1 MATTVVPKQH
11 VLAIISV
18 ALLAAGG
25 IMIETAMNITFPKLT
40 QVFHTS
46 LNNIQWVTTAY
57 LLAVTVTMTTSA
69 YLTNRFGARRIWLTA
84 NLLFIGGT
92 ICAGFANSLA
102 ILLLGRVLEGIAAGL
117 AMPLMFNLVLSLI
130 PKPKIGV
137 WMGIGAM
144 VISLAPSFG
153 PTYGGALIETL
164 GWRAIFFTLLVIP
177 IASLLL
183 GWHNIAH
190 VAKQNK
196 HLSFDFIAFS
206 LLAIALIT
214 GLLVVNQLETGRL
227 NILFLILAI
236 ISVTAFIYKSQHSQK
251 VFLNIRLFKSQTFTL
266 LLIPVT
272 FYMFANLG
280 LSLLIPNYLQASAG
294 TTSFLAGFALLP
306 GTLFGAFLSP
316 YFGSLYD
323 KVGATK
329 LIFLGNGIFTISLL
343 GMALLTHRL
352 GFILIL
358 ISYIIFTIGR
368 SMAFSTGMTA
378 AVDQLPIAQQN
389 DANAILQASQM
400 FMGALGTTVAALFGS
415 NRGGIAIGLNQFL
428 WLLFAIAL
436 LLFLLFWLQKHLA
449 ETTK

>member
-25 IMIETAMNITFPKLT
+25 IMIETAMNVTFPKLT

-164 GWRAIFFTLLVIP
+164 G
-177 IASLLL
+177 
-183 GWHNIAH
+183 
-190 VAKQNK
+190 
-196 HLSFDFIAFS
+196 
-206 LLAIALIT
+206 
-214 GLLVVNQLETGRL
+214 
-227 NILFLILAI
+227 
-236 ISVTAFIYKSQHSQK
+236 
-251 VFLNIRLFKSQTFTL
+251 
-266 LLIPVT
+266 
-272 FYMFANLG
+272 
-280 LSLLIPNYLQASAG
+280 
-294 TTSFLAGFALLP
+294 
-306 GTLFGAFLSP
+306 
-316 YFGSLYD
+316 
-323 KVGATK
+323 
-329 LIFLGNGIFTISLL
+329 
-343 GMALLTHRL
+343 
-352 GFILIL
+352 
-358 ISYIIFTIGR
+358 
-368 SMAFSTGMTA
+368 
-378 AVDQLPIAQQN
+378 
-389 DANAILQASQM
+389 
-400 FMGALGTTVAALFGS
+400 
-415 NRGGIAIGLNQFL
+415 
-428 WLLFAIAL
+428 
-436 LLFLLFWLQKHLA
+436 
-449 ETTK
+449 

>member
-1 MATTVVPKQH
+1 MTTTVVPNQH

-25 IMIETAMNITFPKLT
+25 IMIETAMNVTFPKLT

-153 PTYGGALIETL
+153 PTYGGALIET
-164 GWRAIFFTLLVIP
+164 
-177 IASLLL
+177 L

-329 LIFLGNGIFTISLL
+329 LIFLGNGIFTISLF

-378 AVDQLPIAQQN
+378 AVDQLPIAQQS

-415 NRGGIAIGLNQFL
+415 DRGGIAVGLNQFL

-449 ETTK
+449 EAAK

>member
-1 MATTVVPKQH
+1 MTTTVVPNQH

-25 IMIETAMNITFPKLT
+25 IMIETAMNVTFPKLT

-164 GWRAIFFTLLVIP
+164 GW
-177 IASLLL
+177 
-183 GWHNIAH
+183 HNIAH

-236 ISVTAFIYKSQHSQK
+236 ISVTAFIYESQHSQK

-329 LIFLGNGIFTISLL
+329 LIFLGNGIFTISLF

-378 AVDQLPIAQQN
+378 AVDQLPIAQQS

-415 NRGGIAIGLNQFL
+415 DRGGIAVGLNQFL

-449 ETTK
+449 EAAK